1 MSKKSFQ
8 NMPKPQRLTSDVVE
22 SFERSGLGHAPVR
35 SDEPSQ
41 MTKNEP
47 KKRISV
53 DVPESLHRRFKTA
66 CSATSRQMV
75 SELRHLI
82 EARILELEREVG
94 DKGLG
99 GAR

>member
-8 NMPKPQRLTSDVVE
+8 NVPKPTSDAIE

-35 SDEPSQ
+35 TGEPSR

-47 KKRISV
+47 TKRLSV
-53 DVPESLHRRFKTA
+53 DVPASMHRRFKTA

-75 SELRHLI
+75 SELRNLI
-82 EARILELEREVG
+82 EVRILELEREIG
-94 DKGLG
+94 SGESRG
-99 GAR
+99 PR

>member
-8 NMPKPQRLTSDVVE
+8 NIPKPKRLTSDAIE

-53 DVPESLHRRFKTA
+53 DVPASLHRRFKTA
-66 CSATSRQMV
+66 CSATGRQMV
-75 SELRHLI
+75 SELRDLI

-94 DKGLG
+94 GKGLG
-99 GAR
+99 DSR